1 MKIQIVNKM
10 LNDFPHLQGIKGIK
24 QFFLND
30 LHIIMERKDLKGD
43 FDWFDKMYEKGWKP
57 CMDAH
62 REGCRGVL
70 LFTNYDE
77 WVNDIN

>member
-30 LHIIMERKDLKGD
+30 LHIKMERKDLKGD
-43 FDWFDKMYEKGWKP
+43 FDWFDKMNEKGWKP

-62 REGCRGVL
+62 RENRNIKMDTGRAHAHQL
-70 LFTNYDE
+70 KAA
-77 WVNDIN
+77 